1 MVIASVFMPS
11 GFLGGSCPLKK
22 RRKISAILY
31 ILNEKIVS
39 DFLTW
44 TTKSICSYSF
54 VVYVG
59 GSPTTEK
66 VCGSWGYDI
75 VLSKSQKLL

>member
-44 TTKSICSYSF
+44 TTKSICSYTHLLF
-54 VVYVG
+54 MLGDHQLQKKYVEAG
-59 GSPTTEK
+59 AM
-66 VCGSWGYDI
+66 I
-75 VLSKSQKLL
+75 